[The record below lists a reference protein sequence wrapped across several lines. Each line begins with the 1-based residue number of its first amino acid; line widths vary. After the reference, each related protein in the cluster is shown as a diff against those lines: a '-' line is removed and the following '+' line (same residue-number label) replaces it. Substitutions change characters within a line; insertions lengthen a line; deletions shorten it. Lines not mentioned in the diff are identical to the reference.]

1 MDNKEKKMN
10 IETLPLFE
18 GIDADVVRQ
27 ISQASSARIFN
38 KGDTI
43 FEKGNPARF
52 LYILEQG
59 EIELVD
65 KSRDGNSINLTD
77 PGAVFGWSSLAE
89 SGVYT
94 STAVCR
100 SETSAQCIAK
110 SDIEPVLNQNP
121 KAAVALY
128 QRLGELLTKRMPK
141 VVE

>member
-1 MDNKEKKMN
+1 MN

-27 ISQASSARIFN
+27 ISQASSAKTFN
-38 KGDTI
+38 TGDTI
-43 FEKGNPARF
+43 FEKGSSAQF

-65 KSRDGNSINLTD
+65 KSRDSNPIKLAQ
-77 PGAVFGWSSLAE
+77 PGEVFGWSSLAE

-100 SETSAQCIAK
+100 SEASVQCIGK
-110 SDIEPVLNQNP
+110 SDIEPVLNQHP
-121 KAAVALY
+121 KAAVTLY
-128 QRLGELLTKRMPK
+128 QRLGELLSKRMPK